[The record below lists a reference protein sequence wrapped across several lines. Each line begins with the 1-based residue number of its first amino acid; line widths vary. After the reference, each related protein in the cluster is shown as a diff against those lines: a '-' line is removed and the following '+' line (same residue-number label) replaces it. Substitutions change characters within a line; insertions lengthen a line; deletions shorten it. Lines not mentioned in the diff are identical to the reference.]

1 MLLDGTL
8 LPLHPTAAPGC
19 TLHRSHPSDVA
30 RTEHLTFIASRNKRD
45 AGPTNNWMAPS
56 EARAR
61 VGPLFDGVMKGRT
74 MYVVPYVMGPLGSP
88 FSRIGIE
95 VTDSPYVAAN
105 MRHMSRMGVAASGRR
120 GAGEMYGSGW
130 STV

>member
-1 MLLDGTL
+1 MVVDGMLLRL
-8 LPLHPTAAPGC
+8 NPAAAPGC

-61 VGPLFDGVMKGRT
+61 VAPLFDGVMKGRT
-74 MYVVPYVMGPLGSP
+74 MYVVPSVMGPLDSP
-88 FSRIGIE
+88 FSRIAIE
-95 VTDSPYVAAN
+95 VTDSPYVAAS
-105 MRHMSRMGVAASGRR
+105 MRLMTRMGEAALRQL
-120 GAGEMYGSGW
+120 GASESFVLG
-130 STV
+130 